1 MTIEKQLGQS
11 KKIVS
16 LGDRANRVITVDK
29 ERRDE
34 FPIYKQIADELV
46 RLVEEGDLPP
56 GSRLPTVRRLAEQLE
71 VTRVTIHSA
80 YGELSKRGYAEA
92 VVGRGT
98 FIKKLPPAAPRIFGV
113 STVQLTPDQAM
124 ADLSEIKEQPDIISL
139 AMAEPDPSLLP
150 AKEFMRLFRSM
161 EDRAAELLSYGPYQ
175 GALELRHVLVSLLRE
190 KGIRSFADDLIVTT
204 GVTQGLSLS
213 LGAICKPGDKVI
225 VEQPTYLGFLSLL
238 KSYSLEPVGV
248 EINKDGPDLNQ
259 LEQLMQR
266 EQPKVYY
273 TVPSFHNPSGIC
285 MSAVKRRSVLDL
297 ARRYNVTIIEDDVY
311 GHLQYDNAELRPLK
325 ADDTEDLV
333 IYVNSF
339 SKVLLPGLR
348 VGYMLPPSSLREPL
362 MALVRC
368 RELCGPPFLQH
379 ALAEFLRRGALHKHL
394 KRVLPK
400 YQARRDALLDA
411 LEIGMPDE
419 AHWNRPT
426 GGFCCWVTLPAQID
440 FEELYNQSLHRGV
453 AYTPGSV
460 FFMPPRADRHMR
472 VCFGNQDTSSIQR
485 ATETLG
491 KLTREMLHR
500 PGAHPP
506 RRFSST
512 PVV

>member
-16 LGDRANRVITVDK
+16 LGGRANRAITIDK

-56 GSRLPTVRRLAEQLE
+56 GSRLPTVRKLAEQLE

-80 YGELSKRGYAEA
+80 YGELRKRGYAEA

-98 FIKKLPPAAPRIFGV
+98 FIKQVAPAAPRIFGV

-139 AMAEPDPSLLP
+139 AMAEPDPALLP
-150 AKEFMRLFRSM
+150 AKEFLRLFRTM

-190 KGIRSFADDLIVTT
+190 KNVRAHADDLIVTS

-213 LGAICKPGDKVI
+213 LGALCRAGDKVI

-238 KSYSLEPVGV
+238 KSYQLEPVGV
-248 EINKDGPDLNQ
+248 ELHEDGPDLNQ
-259 LEQLMQR
+259 LEQVMIR
-266 EQPKVYY
+266 ENPKVYY
-273 TVPSFHNPSGIC
+273 TVPSYHNPSGVC
-285 MSAVKRRSVLDL
+285 MSAEKRKQVLSL
-297 ARRYNVTIIEDDVY
+297 AKRYGVTIIEDDVY
-311 GHLQYDNAELRPLK
+311 GHLQYDNTELRPLK

-333 IYVNSF
+333 IYINSF

-348 VGYMLPPSSLREPL
+348 VGYMIPPESLREPL
-362 MALVRC
+362 MSLVRC

-379 ALAEFLRRGALHKHL
+379 ALAEFLRRGALHRHL
-394 KRVLPK
+394 KHVLPK
-400 YQARRDALLDA
+400 YEARRDTLLDA
-411 LEIGMPDE
+411 LQDGMPKE
-419 AHWNRPT
+419 IHWSKPT
-426 GGFCCWVTLPAQID
+426 GGFCCWVTLPPQMD
-440 FEELYNQSLHRGV
+440 LEQLYNQSLHHGV

-460 FFMPPRADRHMR
+460 FFMPARAERHMR
-472 VCFGNQDTSSIQR
+472 VCFGNQDTRSIQK
-485 ATETLG
+485 ATNTLS
-491 KLTREMLHR
+491 KLARDMLHR
-500 PGAHPP
+500 TSMHTS
-506 RRFSST
+506 RRHNST